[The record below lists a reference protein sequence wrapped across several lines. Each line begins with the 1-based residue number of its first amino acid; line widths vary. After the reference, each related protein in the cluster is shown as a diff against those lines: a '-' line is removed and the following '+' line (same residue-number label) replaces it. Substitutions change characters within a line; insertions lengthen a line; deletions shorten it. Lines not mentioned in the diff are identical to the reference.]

1 MVNRYSWYT
10 NHVCI
15 IVLGYWCL
23 TSYFWPQPNLLIYVP
38 GVSWP
43 FLYNATAI
51 GAVWLELWWWW
62 SWWRWNKRSK
72 MLWPCVVAVDPPPLH
87 PVKVITSSP
96 DFMATAQLH
105 VAREEELHLAYLA
118 CTWMG
123 WIVVLSRLFLLSKT
137 HIYLKIRGFFFFI
150 KRGVGLMTYLKW

>member
-1 MVNRYSWYT
+1 MWCPEWMFFSFIITGVVPVGRSTLIQRTLCTCNKNHSKLRWNRYSWYT

-23 TSYFWPQPNLLIYVP
+23 TSYFWPQPYLLIYVP

-118 CTWMG
+118 CT
-123 WIVVLSRLFLLSKT
+123 
-137 HIYLKIRGFFFFI
+137 
-150 KRGVGLMTYLKW
+150 